1 MPKKFEFE
9 GGKVETLMLGK
20 FLAETDTERYFE
32 CKENNPHFE
41 GLLKT
46 LDLGLSPI
54 QNRMN
59 DEEKKTFNNV
69 VMLWMASCQNVAA
82 ATVMFTILNKY
93 LLPLTEKL
101 TCLEKSI
108 ELIKSTSFGE
118 TNEDNL

>member
-9 GGKVETLMLGK
+9 GSKIETLMIGK
-20 FLAETDTERYFE
+20 LIAETKAEDYFNQTG
-32 CKENNPHFE
+32 NNPHLE
-41 GLLKT
+41 DILKAT
-46 LDLGLSPI
+46 DLDLSPI
-54 QNRMN
+54 R
-59 DEEKKTFNNV
+59 DRLDDKEKVTFNNI

-108 ELIKSTSFGE
+108 ELIKSTSLGE

>member
-9 GGKVETLMLGK
+9 GSKIETLMLGK
-20 FLAETDTERYFE
+20 LLSETDTERYFE
-32 CKENNPHFE
+32 RKENDPHFE

-46 LDLGLSPI
+46 LDLDLLPI

-59 DEEKKTFNNV
+59 DEEKKTFNNI
-69 VMLWMASCQNVAA
+69 VMLWMASCQNVAT
-82 ATVMFTILNKY
+82 ATVMFTVLNRY
-93 LLPLTEKL
+93 LIPLAEKL

-108 ELIKSTSFGE
+108 ELIKSTSLGE